1 MGEGDLDYIEKFEK
15 MVEEAVTEL
24 EHAAE
29 DNPDLEDAIGS
40 LKEATD
46 IKEAGDTAD
55 QPLDD
60 VDDDKGSVFKYDA
73 TINNNIVRELDEAEK
88 QAKETAKI
96 IYELKQ
102 RVGEL
107 LKVFSVLFVLLQVL
121 VLWWCV

>member
-29 DNPDLEDAIGS
+29 ENPDLEDAIGS

-46 IKEAGDTAD
+46 AGGTGD
-55 QPLDD
+55 QQL
-60 VDDDKGSVFKYDA
+60 DDDKGSVFKYDA

-107 LKVFSVLFVLLQVL
+107 LKVFFAALLKWLSLVFVV
-121 VLWWCV
+121 